1 MNADELDALLD
12 ALPEPAAPPAPRPR
26 HERLCEDSGV
36 DAAPADGDAAR
47 AASLAISKRIAPP
60 TAPTVPP
67 LPHAQWER
75 AREVAEKFWEKHQP
89 AERVS
94 KLFVDLP
101 SSGIRVRAH
110 RWGDFDDPHAARLLL
125 LHDLAESG
133 GGLCDL
139 GTALASRGYAAL
151 APDLRGHG
159 DSDGNGDRRYA
170 LPALAGDLLGLVLEL
185 DLYARPF
192 VICGFGLG
200 AAIALVFAAKH
211 PQLVAKLVLVDV
223 GDDELRP
230 FLEEEDDED
239 EVEEREERDGDA
251 RDHPHRRGVALAAAP
266 SASPRDRPRVGT
278 PRTNAWTFHP
288 LQAATMDRPERLLE
302 CLRAPALGES
312 APRSSHLFGK
322 ILGRSNWWIHANP
335 TGGFS
340 LKIDPRWHLQTSAR
354 FFEEDAPSSGV
365 SRGKAKGLA
374 AILAKLRTRVAI
386 LRGDRAVPRG
396 GAERLAN
403 TLRRGAGDAAPVID
417 VVLIPG
423 AGARCLEEAPRA
435 LRASMLDAT
444 LEAEGR
450 VFAADPRTR
459 LPETL
464 GLRPL
469 EEFASAEEARRRLV
483 PRPPPTPED
492 VADALAEAR
501 RGDEEA
507 SDEEEERAEGRGR
520 TMLIK
525 EDPEYFGFVG

>member
-110 RWGDFDDPHAARLLL
+110 RWGDFDDPHAARVLL

-185 DLYARPF
+185 DLAREP
-192 VICGFGLG
+192 
-200 AAIALVFAAKH
+200 A
-211 PQLVAKLVLVDV
+211 
-223 GDDELRP
+223 
-230 FLEEEDDED
+230 
-239 EVEEREERDGDA
+239 REHGKAD
-251 RDHPHRRGVALAAAP
+251 
-266 SASPRDRPRVGT
+266 
-278 PRTNAWTFHP
+278 
-288 LQAATMDRPERLLE
+288 
-302 CLRAPALGES
+302 ALGECEPWQPARAHS
-312 APRSSHLFGK
+312 
-322 ILGRSNWWIHANP
+322 GREVPPEARRADAGRGAR
-335 TGGFS
+335 GG
-340 LKIDPRWHLQTSAR
+340 
-354 FFEEDAPSSGV
+354 
-365 SRGKAKGLA
+365 GLA
-374 AILAKLRTRVAI
+374 AL
-386 LRGDRAVPRG
+386 
-396 GAERLAN
+396 
-403 TLRRGAGDAAPVID
+403 
-417 VVLIPG
+417 
-423 AGARCLEEAPRA
+423 PRA
-435 LRASMLDAT
+435 NA
-444 LEAEGR
+444 
-450 VFAADPRTR
+450 R
-459 LPETL
+459 LSVL
-464 GLRPL
+464 LW
-469 EEFASAEEARRRLV
+469 AR
-483 PRPPPTPED
+483 
-492 VADALAEAR
+492 
-501 RGDEEA
+501 
-507 SDEEEERAEGRGR
+507 
-520 TMLIK
+520 
-525 EDPEYFGFVG
+525 